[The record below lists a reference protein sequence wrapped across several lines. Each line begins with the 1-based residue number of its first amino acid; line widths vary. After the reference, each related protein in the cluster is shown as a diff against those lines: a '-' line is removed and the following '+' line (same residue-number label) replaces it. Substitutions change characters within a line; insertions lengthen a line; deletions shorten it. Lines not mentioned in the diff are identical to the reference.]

1 METSSILLMLASC
14 FAIAFGLLGLS
25 CLFERGLDR
34 WRSQRA
40 VDRTGGRGLI
50 GRILAEGITPLAGLS
65 KAVLRI
71 TFFGLFVEGV
81 VREVRRLDYRTD
93 LVPMGTVLLASSGLV
108 FSLAYAFSFSVIGG
122 LASVVCAFLMVNAW
136 VNKRNDQRKEEV
148 REEIPEAM
156 QSMKACFQTGYS
168 LSQTVHEVAEHTKGP
183 LSELFSEVEGNLETG
198 SGVHRALAV
207 MRAEHSE
214 PELAFL
220 ATSLEIQHKTGGSM
234 QRILEAARQ
243 SVCDELELKRNLRTQ
258 TAQAKL
264 SAQIVTA
271 MPFALVGVFSLLS
284 PGFLDPFFESPLGV
298 VMLMSAIGMQVLGVS
313 IVRRLLRVEVA

>member
-1 METSSILLMLASC
+1 MLASC

-40 VDRTGGRGLI
+40 VDRTGRGLI

-81 VREVRRLDYRTD
+81 VGSRSLVNSTD

-148 REEIPEAM
+148 R
-156 QSMKACFQTGYS
+156 
-168 LSQTVHEVAEHTKGP
+168 
-183 LSELFSEVEGNLETG
+183 
-198 SGVHRALAV
+198 R
-207 MRAEHSE
+207 
-214 PELAFL
+214 
-220 ATSLEIQHKTGGSM
+220 
-234 QRILEAARQ
+234 
-243 SVCDELELKRNLRTQ
+243 
-258 TAQAKL
+258 
-264 SAQIVTA
+264 
-271 MPFALVGVFSLLS
+271 
-284 PGFLDPFFESPLGV
+284 DP
-298 VMLMSAIGMQVLGVS
+298 
-313 IVRRLLRVEVA
+313 

>member
-25 CLFERGLDR
+25 WLFERGLDQ

-93 LVPMGTVLLASSGLV
+93 LVPMGTVLLAFSGLV

-136 VNKRNDQRKEEV
+136 VNKRSEQRKEEV
-148 REEIPEAM
+148 REEIPEAL

-168 LSQTVHEVAEHTKGP
+168 LPQTVHEVAEHTKGP

>member
-93 LVPMGTVLLASSGLV
+93 LVPAWPLLFALFLWSMPGSIRGASSER
-108 FSLAYAFSFSVIGG
+108 
-122 LASVVCAFLMVNAW
+122 
-136 VNKRNDQRKEEV
+136 KRYGR
-148 REEIPEAM
+148 R
-156 QSMKACFQTGYS
+156 F
-168 LSQTVHEVAEHTKGP
+168 
-183 LSELFSEVEGNLETG
+183 
-198 SGVHRALAV
+198 
-207 MRAEHSE
+207 
-214 PELAFL
+214 
-220 ATSLEIQHKTGGSM
+220 
-234 QRILEAARQ
+234 
-243 SVCDELELKRNLRTQ
+243 LKRCSQ
-258 TAQAKL
+258 
-264 SAQIVTA
+264 
-271 MPFALVGVFSLLS
+271 
-284 PGFLDPFFESPLGV
+284 
-298 VMLMSAIGMQVLGVS
+298 
-313 IVRRLLRVEVA
+313 